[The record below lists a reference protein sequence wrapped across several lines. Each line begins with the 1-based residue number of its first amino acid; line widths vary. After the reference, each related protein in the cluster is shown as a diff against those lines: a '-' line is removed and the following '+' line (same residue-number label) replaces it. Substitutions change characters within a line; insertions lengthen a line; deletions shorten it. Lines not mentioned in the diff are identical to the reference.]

1 MCSINEI
8 ESIVKIILEQT
19 KESQEKGNK
28 YPDEFTIIDSTSLVL
43 LIFIILIEIAQVY
56 FHRLKIKAIM
66 AQQIKDSIQIDS
78 IQKEKQQGL
87 VHVEDANEIFVTTAH
102 ELNLMSRENEEAIAD
117 QIRALNLTN

>member
-8 ESIVKIILEQT
+8 ESIVKIILEQN

-87 VHVEDANEIFVTTAH
+87 VHDKI
-102 ELNLMSRENEEAIAD
+102 LNKNIVF
-117 QIRALNLTN
+117 QFY